1 MVSSFSQFLV
11 EEDKTVYFTFGRMNP
26 PTIGH
31 EKLINALSLK
41 SGRNPYRVYLS
52 QTQDKNKN
60 PLDYNT
66 KVKTARKFFPKH
78 ARAIMLDR
86 KIKTVFNALVKL
98 YSEGFKNVVMIVG
111 SDRVNEFDILLNK
124 YNNKRGPHGL
134 YSFRNI
140 NVVSAGERD
149 PDSDGVTGMSASK
162 MRAAAKD
169 NNFTSFSQGL
179 PRTVSNMEAKKLF
192 NSIRSGMGLKEQKE
206 FKNHIQLKPLSEI
219 RENYVQG
226 NLYNPGDVV
235 VDKVTGQIGKIKHL
249 GSNYVIVE
257 STGTEYRKWLDSV
270 EKLNTGVEIAKE
282 GLQEGLWANIHAK
295 RRRGE
300 KMRKKGEKGAPTAD
314 QMKRA
319 QGEET
324 EVPQDKDIAK
334 RKGTQPAKYHKGLSK
349 STKAARDAQFKKQA
363 KMSDKDP
370 AAYKPAPGDKS
381 AKTKPSKHTL
391 SFKRMF
397 GDD

>member
-1 MVSSFSQFLV
+1 VVSSFSQFLV

>member
-1 MVSSFSQFLV
+1 
-11 EEDKTVYFTFGRMNP
+11 
-26 PTIGH
+26 
-31 EKLINALSLK
+31 
-41 SGRNPYRVYLS
+41 
-52 QTQDKNKN
+52 
-60 PLDYNT
+60 
-66 KVKTARKFFPKH
+66 
-78 ARAIMLDR
+78 
-86 KIKTVFNALVKL
+86 
-98 YSEGFKNVVMIVG
+98 
-111 SDRVNEFDILLNK
+111 
-124 YNNKRGPHGL
+124 
-134 YSFRNI
+134 
-140 NVVSAGERD
+140 
-149 PDSDGVTGMSASK
+149 

-179 PRTVSNMEAKKLF
+179 PRTVSNLEAKKLF

-206 FKNHIQLKPLSEI
+206 FKNHVQLKPLSEI

-235 VDKVTGQIGKIKHL
+235 VDKDTGQTGKIKHL

-270 EKLNTGVEIAKE
+270 EKLNTEVEIAKE
-282 GLQEGLWANIHAK
+282 GLQESLWANIHAK

-300 KMRKKGEKGAPTAD
+300 RMRKKGEKGAPTAD

-324 EVPQDKDIAK
+324 EVPQDKDIAS

-349 STKAARDAQFKKQA
+349 STKAARDAQFKRQA
-363 KMSDKDP
+363 KMSDRDP

-397 GDD
+397 GND

>member
-1 MVSSFSQFLV
+1 MVNSFSQFLV

-78 ARAIMLDR
+78 ARSIMLDR

-98 YSEGFKNVVMIVG
+98 YTEGFKNIVMIVG

-140 NVVSAGERD
+140 NIVSAGSRD
-149 PDSDGVTGMSASK
+149 PDSEGVEGMSASK

-179 PRTVSNMEAKKLF
+179 PRTVSNLEAKKLF

-206 FKNHIQLKPLSEI
+206 FKNHVQLKPLSEI

-235 VDKVTGQIGKIKHL
+235 VDKDTGEICRVKHL

-257 STGTEYRKWLDSV
+257 GSSNQYRKWIDSI
-270 EKLNTGVEIAKE
+270 EKMDNAVDEIQVASYSMPKE
-282 GLQEGLWANIHAK
+282 GIVEQTLNESAMQRFKNFEAKDTHKTKDGKTATKGLWYNINQ
-295 RRRGE
+295 
-300 KMRKKGEKGAPTAD
+300 RKK
-314 QMKRA
+314 
-319 QGEET
+319 
-324 EVPQDKDIAK
+324 
-334 RKGTQPAKYHKGLSK
+334 KGLPP
-349 STKAARDAQFKKQA
+349 KK
-363 KMSDKDP
+363 
-370 AAYKPAPGDKS
+370 PGDKGYP
-381 AKTKPSKHTL
+381 KTLDIESKEV
-391 SFKRMF
+391 K
-397 GDD
+397 